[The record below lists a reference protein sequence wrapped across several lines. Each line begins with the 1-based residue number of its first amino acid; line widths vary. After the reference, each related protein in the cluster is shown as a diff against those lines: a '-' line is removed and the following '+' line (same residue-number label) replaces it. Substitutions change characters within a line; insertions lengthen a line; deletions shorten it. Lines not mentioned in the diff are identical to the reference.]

1 MQDFSIDFLEILR
14 RRLDTPPMMTQDGIA
29 AHIATRAHPGPRT
42 LHTHRA
48 GFADTWGHKI
58 AHAHMFRIPLWGS
71 HRLS

>member
-29 AHIATRAHPGPRT
+29 AHIATRAHPCNHT
-42 LHTHRA
+42 LNTHRA

-58 AHAHMFRIPLWGS
+58 PRTQMFRI
-71 HRLS
+71 RR